1 MKSVLVTGGAGF
13 LGSRIVRTYL
23 ARGIKVR
30 VVDSLKQG
38 SLENLRACP
47 PGLELLELDL
57 CDLDRIVDAFAD
69 QDLVIH
75 AAAMIRAESVHE
87 QELQKKVN
95 VDATRNVIEACR
107 RNRVRKLLYIS
118 TIAAIGISPDP
129 AVPADESF
137 RFNLEHLGISY
148 NSTKHQAE
156 QLVLDANG
164 PDLATVVVNPG
175 FVFGRRRN
183 GYNGAEVIQRV
194 LGSRLVICTNGG
206 LSVVH
211 IDDVIEGISRVGD
224 KGRAGERYILSGENL
239 TFPELA
245 HVVCQISGLRKKII
259 TVPDVITNF
268 AGLLLNASARARGV
282 SPRFLILD
290 RRYAYQ
296 FFSSE
301 KARTELGYRPRPFAE
316 IVKDYLDYARFK
328 QTKPRSV

>member
-13 LGSRIVRTYL
+13 LGSRIVRNYL
-23 ARGIKVR
+23 ARGINVR

-57 CDLDRIVDAFAD
+57 CDFDRIVDAFAD

-129 AVPADESF
+129 SAPADESF
-137 RFNLEHLGISY
+137 RFNLDHLGISY

-156 QLVLDANG
+156 KLVLDANC
-164 PDLATVVVNPG
+164 PDLAAIVVNPG
-175 FVFGRRRN
+175 FVFGRHRN
-183 GYNGAEVIQRV
+183 GYNGQEVIQRV

-224 KGRAGERYILSGENL
+224 QGRAGERYILSGENL
-239 TFPELA
+239 TFQELA
-245 HVVCQISGLRKKII
+245 HIVCQISGLRKKII
-259 TVPDVITNF
+259 TVPDAISRF
-268 AGLLLNASARARGV
+268 AGLLLNAYTRARGV

-301 KARTELGYRPRPFAE
+301 KARTELSYCPRPFAE
-316 IVKDYLDYARFK
+316 IVKDYRDYVRFK
-328 QTKPRSV
+328 QTEPRAV

>member
-129 AVPADESF
+129 GVPADESF
-137 RFNLEHLGISY
+137 RFNLDHLGISY

-156 QLVLDANG
+156 QLVLHANG

-224 KGRAGERYILSGENL
+224 QGRAGERYILSGENL

-245 HVVCQISGLRKKII
+245 RVVCQISGLRKKII

-282 SPRFLILD
+282 SPGFLILD

-301 KARTELGYRPRPFAE
+301 KARTELGYHPRPFAR
-316 IVKDYLDYARFK
+316 IVEDYLDYAVRGG
-328 QTKPRSV
+328 